1 MGINIAQLWE
11 THSSIIL
18 DIGRK
23 VIIAVVIITG
33 GRIVISISRNLT
45 QKAVTGKLKADETLA
60 SVLRMVIQYGIIII
74 CLIMILDL
82 FGVNTAGLIALLGGA
97 VVAVGFALKD
107 TLGNIASG
115 IIILFLRPFKKGDF
129 IECGSVMGSIREMG
143 LFATI
148 LETGDGIYISAPNS
162 SLWGVP
168 LRNYSRNDKRR
179 MDITVSI
186 SYSDSIDE
194 AFRVLNDIIMEEDR
208 FLKDPPAQV
217 TIQSLGDSGIGITLR
232 AWASSA
238 LYWKVYGDQ
247 MKNVKE
253 KIQEAGLTIAFPKRD
268 IRLVNDLHNLPAGK
282 SRNTNPVG
290 DTNSV
295 GDTNEAGDTN
305 RVGKVSGG

>member
-1 MGINIAQLWE
+1 VDFDIAQLWAKY
-11 THSSIIL
+11 SQIIL

-23 VIIAVVIITG
+23 LLIAVLIIVG
-33 GRIVISISRNLT
+33 GRIVISLSRNLA

-60 SVLRMVIQYGIIII
+60 SVLRMVVHYGIIII

-115 IIILFLRPFKKGDF
+115 IIILLLRPFRKGDF
-129 IECGSVMGSIREMG
+129 IECGSVMGSVREMG
-143 LFATI
+143 LFATTM
-148 LETGDGIYISAPNS
+148 ETADGVYISAPNS

-168 LRNYSRNDKRR
+168 LKNYSRNAKRR
-179 MDITVSI
+179 LDIAVSI

-194 AFRVLNDIIMEEDR
+194 AFRVLNGIISEEDR

-217 TIQSLGDSGIGITLR
+217 MVQSLGDSGIGITLR
-232 AWASSA
+232 AWVSGAM
-238 LYWKVYGDQ
+238 YWKVYWDQ

-253 KIQEAGLTIAFPKRD
+253 KIQEAGLSIAFPKRD
-268 IRLVNDLHNLPAGK
+268 IRLVKDDRVISAEK
-282 SRNTNPVG
+282 SRDANLFGDANKVG
-290 DTNSV
+290 
-295 GDTNEAGDTN
+295 EI
-305 RVGKVSGG
+305 SGG

>member
-1 MGINIAQLWE
+1 MGIDIAQLWE
-11 THSSIIL
+11 THSQNIL

-23 VIIAVVIITG
+23 LLIAVLIIIG
-33 GRIVISISRNLT
+33 GRIIILLSRSLT

-60 SVLRMVIQYGIIII
+60 SVLRMVIHYGVIII
-74 CLIMILDL
+74 CLLMILDL
-82 FGVNTAGLIALLGGA
+82 FGVNTTGLIALLGGA

-129 IECGSVMGSIREMG
+129 IECGSVMGSVREMG

-148 LETGDGIYISAPNS
+148 METADGIYISAPNS

-179 MDITVSI
+179 LDIAISI
-186 SYSDSIDE
+186 SYSDSIDD
-194 AFRVLNDIIMEEDR
+194 AFRALNDIIREEDR

-217 TIQSLGDSGIGITLR
+217 MVQSLGDSGIGITLR
-232 AWASSA
+232 AWVPGAM
-238 LYWKVYGDQ
+238 YWRVYWDQ

-253 KIQEAGLTIAFPKRD
+253 KIQEAGLSIAFPKRD
-268 IRLVNDLHNLPAGK
+268 IRLVKDLRDFPNLPTEK
-282 SRNTNPVG
+282 SREV
-290 DTNSV
+290 
-295 GDTNEAGDTN
+295 
-305 RVGKVSGG
+305 

>member
-1 MGINIAQLWE
+1 VNIDIAELWA
-11 THSSIIL
+11 TYSPNIL
-18 DIGRK
+18 DLGRK
-23 VIIAVVIITG
+23 FIIAVLIIIG
-33 GRIVISISRNLT
+33 GRIVILLSRNLA

-60 SVLRMVIQYGIIII
+60 SVLRMVVHYGVIII

-115 IIILFLRPFKKGDF
+115 IIILLLRPFKKGDF
-129 IECGSVMGSIREMG
+129 IECGSVMGSVREMG

-148 LETGDGIYISAPNS
+148 METADGVFISAPNS
-162 SLWGVP
+162 NLWGVP

-179 MDITVSI
+179 LDIAVSI

-194 AFRVLNDIIMEEDR
+194 AFRVLNDIIKEEER

-217 TIQSLGDSGIGITLR
+217 MVQSLGDSGIGITLR
-232 AWASSA
+232 AWVSGAM
-238 LYWKVYGDQ
+238 YWKIYWDQ

-253 KIQEAGLTIAFPKRD
+253 KIQAAGLSIAFPKRD
-268 IRLVNDLHNLPAGK
+268 IRLVKDPPDLPAEK
-282 SRNTNPVG
+282 SREV
-290 DTNSV
+290 
-295 GDTNEAGDTN
+295 
-305 RVGKVSGG
+305 

>member
-1 MGINIAQLWE
+1 VNIDIAELWA
-11 THSSIIL
+11 TYSPNIL
-18 DIGRK
+18 DLGRK
-23 VIIAVVIITG
+23 LIIAVLIIIG
-33 GRIVISISRNLT
+33 GRIVILLSKNLA

-60 SVLRMVIQYGIIII
+60 SVLRMVVHYGIIFI

-115 IIILFLRPFKKGDF
+115 IIILLLRPFKKGDF
-129 IECGSVMGSIREMG
+129 IECGSVMGSVREMG

-148 LETGDGIYISAPNS
+148 METADGVFISAPNS
-162 SLWGVP
+162 NLWGVP

-179 MDITVSI
+179 LDIAVSI

-194 AFRVLNDIIMEEDR
+194 AFRVLNDIIKEEER

-217 TIQSLGDSGIGITLR
+217 MVQSLGDSGIGITLR
-232 AWASSA
+232 AWVSGAM
-238 LYWKVYGDQ
+238 YWKIYWDQ

-253 KIQEAGLTIAFPKRD
+253 KIQAAGLSIAFPKRD
-268 IRLVNDLHNLPAGK
+268 IRLVKDPPDLPAEK
-282 SRNTNPVG
+282 SREV
-290 DTNSV
+290 
-295 GDTNEAGDTN
+295 
-305 RVGKVSGG
+305 

>member
-1 MGINIAQLWE
+1 VDFDIAQLWAKY
-11 THSSIIL
+11 SQIIL

-23 VIIAVVIITG
+23 LLIAVLIIVG
-33 GRIVISISRNLT
+33 GRIVISLSRNLA

-60 SVLRMVIQYGIIII
+60 SVLRMVVHYGIIII

-115 IIILFLRPFKKGDF
+115 IIILLLRPFRKGDF
-129 IECGSVMGSIREMG
+129 IECGSVMGSVREMG
-143 LFATI
+143 LFATTM
-148 LETGDGIYISAPNS
+148 ETADGVYISAPNS

-168 LRNYSRNDKRR
+168 LKNYSRNAKRR
-179 MDITVSI
+179 LDIAVSI

-194 AFRVLNDIIMEEDR
+194 AFRVLNDIISEEDR

-217 TIQSLGDSGIGITLR
+217 MVQSLGDSGIGITLR
-232 AWASSA
+232 AWVSGAM
-238 LYWKVYGDQ
+238 YWKVYWDQ

-253 KIQEAGLTIAFPKRD
+253 KIQEAGLSIAFPKRD
-268 IRLVNDLHNLPAGK
+268 IRLVKDDRVISAEK
-282 SRNTNPVG
+282 SRDANFVG
-290 DTNSV
+290 DANKV
-295 GDTNEAGDTN
+295 GEI
-305 RVGKVSGG
+305 SGG

>member
-1 MGINIAQLWE
+1 VNIEIAQLWA
-11 THSSIIL
+11 TYGQNIL

-23 VIIAVVIITG
+23 LIIAVLIIIG
-33 GRIVISISRNLT
+33 GRIVIVLSRNLA

-60 SVLRMVIQYGIIII
+60 SVLRMVVHYGVIII

-115 IIILFLRPFKKGDF
+115 IIILLLRPFKKGDF
-129 IECGSVMGSIREMG
+129 IECGSVMGSVREMG

-148 LETGDGIYISAPNS
+148 METADGVYISAPNS

-168 LRNYSRNDKRR
+168 LKNYSRNDKRR
-179 MDITVSI
+179 LDIAVSI

-194 AFRVLNDIIMEEDR
+194 AFRVLNDIIREEDR
-208 FLKDPPAQV
+208 FLIEPPAQV
-217 TIQSLGDSGIGITLR
+217 MVQSLGDSGIGITLR
-232 AWASSA
+232 AWVSGAM
-238 LYWKVYGDQ
+238 YWRVYWDQ

-253 KIQEAGLTIAFPKRD
+253 KIQAAGLSIAFPKRD
-268 IRLVNDLHNLPAGK
+268 IRLVKDLHDLPVEK
-282 SRNTNPVG
+282 SR
-290 DTNSV
+290 D
-295 GDTNEAGDTN
+295 A
-305 RVGKVSGG
+305 